1 MTNTANLQTKLD
13 NSLAIYFKEIDS
25 IPLMTREEEYEL
37 AVKAKQGDILA
48 RDRIVKANLRFVV
61 SVAKKYQSS
70 AFELNDLINEGNI
83 GLMIA
88 IDKFDPEKGYHF
100 ISYAVWWIR
109 QTILKAI
116 YEKGK
121 MIRLPS
127 NKTND
132 IIKIEKARKSLKAK
146 LSEEEELEQVA
157 IMLNMTPLHVQEMM
171 MISKDVFSLD
181 SKVGGDESDSN
192 SLGEMLEDTTSV
204 SPEERVIQNDM
215 KNQIDNVL
223 STLTAKEA
231 EILRYRFGLNGK
243 KAMSLKEVGEVFN
256 LTKERIRQIEK
267 KAIKRLQHP
276 TRSVKLEAFIA

>member
-1 MTNTANLQTKLD
+1 MTNSSKLQSKLD
-13 NSLAIYFKEIDS
+13 NSLGIYFKEIDS

-61 SVAKKYQSS
+61 TVAKKYQSN

-132 IIKIEKARKSLKAK
+132 IIKIENARKSLKAK
-146 LSEEEELEQVA
+146 LTEEEELEQVA
-157 IMLNMTPLHVQEMM
+157 IMLNMTPVHVQEMM

-204 SPEERVIQNDM
+204 SPEENAIENDM
-215 KNQIDNVL
+215 KEQIDNVL
-223 STLTAKEA
+223 STLTEKEA
-231 EILRYRFGLNGK
+231 QILRYRFGLNGK

>member
-1 MTNTANLQTKLD
+1 MTNSAKLQTKID
-13 NSLAIYFKEIDS
+13 NSLGIYFKEIDS

-37 AVKAKQGDILA
+37 AVKAKQGYVLA

-61 SVAKKYQSS
+61 TVAKKYQSN

-132 IIKIEKARKSLKAK
+132 IIKIENARKSLKAK

-204 SPEERVIQNDM
+204 SPEENAIENDM
-215 KNQIDNVL
+215 KEQIDNVL
-223 STLTAKEA
+223 STLTEKEA
-231 EILRYRFGLNGK
+231 QILRYRFGLNGK

>member
-1 MTNTANLQTKLD
+1 MTNSAKLQTKID
-13 NSLAIYFKEIDS
+13 NSLGIYFKEIDS

-37 AVKAKQGDILA
+37 AVKAKQGDVLA

-61 SVAKKYQSS
+61 TVAKKYQSN

-132 IIKIEKARKSLKAK
+132 IIKIENARKSLKAK

-204 SPEERVIQNDM
+204 SPEENAIENDM
-215 KNQIDNVL
+215 KEQIDNVL
-223 STLTAKEA
+223 STLTDKEA
-231 EILRYRFGLNGK
+231 QILRYRFGLNGK

-276 TRSVKLEAFIA
+276 TRSAKLEAFIA

>member
-1 MTNTANLQTKLD
+1 MTNSAKLQTKID
-13 NSLAIYFKEIDS
+13 NSLGIYFKEIDS

-37 AVKAKQGDILA
+37 AVKAKQGDVLA

-61 SVAKKYQSS
+61 TVAKKYQSN

-132 IIKIEKARKSLKAK
+132 IIKIENARKSLKAK

-157 IMLNMTPLHVQEMM
+157 IMLNMTPVHVQEMM

-204 SPEERVIQNDM
+204 SPEENAIENDM
-215 KNQIDNVL
+215 KEQIDNVL
-223 STLTAKEA
+223 STLTEKEA
-231 EILRYRFGLNGK
+231 QILRYRFGLNGK

>member
-1 MTNTANLQTKLD
+1 MTNSAKLQNNLGD
-13 NSLAIYFKEIDS
+13 SLSIYFKEIDT

-61 SVAKKYQSS
+61 SVAKKYQCG

-132 IIKIEKARKSLKAK
+132 IIKIENARKSIKAK
-146 LSEEEELEQVA
+146 LTEEEELEQVA
-157 IMLNMTPLHVQEMM
+157 LMLNMTPVHVQEMM

-181 SKVGGDESDSN
+181 SKVGGDENDSN

-204 SPEERVIQNDM
+204 SPEENAIQNDM
-215 KNQIDNVL
+215 KEQIDNVL
-223 STLTAKEA
+223 STLTEKEA

-276 TRSVKLEAFIA
+276 TRCKKLEAFIA

>member
-1 MTNTANLQTKLD
+1 MTNSAKLQNNLGD
-13 NSLAIYFKEIDS
+13 SLSIYFKEIDS

-61 SVAKKYQSS
+61 SVAKKYQCST
-70 AFELNDLINEGNI
+70 FELNDLINEGNI

-146 LSEEEELEQVA
+146 LTEEEELEQVA
-157 IMLNMTPLHVQEMM
+157 LMLNMTPVHVQEMM

-181 SKVGGDESDSN
+181 LKVGGDENDSN

-204 SPEERVIQNDM
+204 SPEENAVKNDM
-215 KNQIDNVL
+215 KEQIDNVL
-223 STLTAKEA
+223 STLTEKEA

-276 TRSVKLEAFIA
+276 TRCKKLEAFIA

>member
-116 YEKGK
+116 YEKSR
-121 MIRLPS
+121 MIRLPA
-127 NKTND
+127 NKTNELIQID
-132 IIKIEKARKSLKAK
+132 KVRRTMKKSI
-146 LSEEEELEQVA
+146 SEEEELILVA
-157 IMLNMTPLHVQEMM
+157 QMLNMTPAHIKD
-171 MISKDVFSLD
+171 MIRISRDVSSLD
-181 SKVGGDESDSN
+181 AVVVTAKSDS
-192 SLGEMLEDTTSV
+192 STLADLLEDETYEN
-204 SPEERVIQNDM
+204 PEE
-215 KNQIDNVL
+215 
-223 STLTAKEA
+223 KEFKLGSGNTMSWKEYKIEA
-231 EILRYRFGLNGK
+231 QKCILVCSNCHKEIH
-243 KAMSLKEVGEVFN
+243 S
-256 LTKERIRQIEK
+256 
-267 KAIKRLQHP
+267 
-276 TRSVKLEAFIA
+276 KLGYKY

>member
-1 MTNTANLQTKLD
+1 MTNLAKLQSKLD

-181 SKVGGDESDSN
+181 SKVGSDEADSN
-192 SLGEMLEDTTSV
+192 SLGEMLEDTSSV
-204 SPEERVIQNDM
+204 SPEENAIQNDM
-215 KNQIDNVL
+215 KEQIDNVL
-223 STLTAKEA
+223 STLTEKEA
-231 EILRYRFGLNGK
+231 QILRYRFGLNGK

-256 LTKERIRQIEK
+256 LSKERIRQIEK

-276 TRSVKLEAFIA
+276 TRSAKLSAFIA

>member
-61 SVAKKYQSS
+61 SVAKKYQNS

-132 IIKIEKARKSLKAK
+132 IIKIENARKSLKAK

>member
-1 MTNTANLQTKLD
+1 MTNSANLQTKLD
-13 NSLAIYFKEIDS
+13 NSLGIYFKEIDS

-37 AVKAKQGDILA
+37 AVKAKQGDVLA

-61 SVAKKYQSS
+61 TVAKKYQSN

-132 IIKIEKARKSLKAK
+132 IIKIENARKSLKAK

-181 SKVGGDESDSN
+181 SKVGGDENDSN

-204 SPEERVIQNDM
+204 SPEENAIENDM
-215 KNQIDNVL
+215 KEQIDNVL
-223 STLTAKEA
+223 STLTEKEA

>member
-1 MTNTANLQTKLD
+1 MTNSSKLQSKLD

-146 LSEEEELEQVA
+146 LTEEEELEQVA
-157 IMLNMTPLHVQEMM
+157 IMLNMTPVHVQEMM

-181 SKVGGDESDSN
+181 SKVGGDESESN

-204 SPEERVIQNDM
+204 SPEENAIQNDM
-215 KNQIDNVL
+215 KEQIDNVL

-231 EILRYRFGLNGK
+231 QILRYRFGLNGK

-276 TRSVKLEAFIA
+276 TRSAKLEAFIA

>member
-1 MTNTANLQTKLD
+1 MTNSAKLQSKLD
-13 NSLAIYFKEIDS
+13 NSLAIYFKEIDT

-61 SVAKKYQSS
+61 SVAKKYQCS

-146 LSEEEELEQVA
+146 LTEEEELEQVA
-157 IMLNMTPLHVQEMM
+157 LMLNMTPVHVQEMM

-181 SKVGGDESDSN
+181 SKVGGDENDSN

-204 SPEERVIQNDM
+204 SPEENAIQNDM
-215 KNQIDNVL
+215 KEQIDNVL
-223 STLTAKEA
+223 STLTEKEA

-276 TRSVKLEAFIA
+276 TRCKKLEAFIA

>member
-1 MTNTANLQTKLD
+1 MTNSAKLQTKID
-13 NSLAIYFKEIDS
+13 NSLGIYFKEIDS

-37 AVKAKQGDILA
+37 AVKAKQGDVLA

-61 SVAKKYQSS
+61 TVAKKYQSN

-132 IIKIEKARKSLKAK
+132 IIKIENARKSLKAK

-204 SPEERVIQNDM
+204 SPEENAIENDM
-215 KNQIDNVL
+215 KEQIDNVL
-223 STLTAKEA
+223 STLTEKEA

>member
-1 MTNTANLQTKLD
+1 MTNSAKLQTKLD

-132 IIKIEKARKSLKAK
+132 IIKIENARKSLKAK
-146 LSEEEELEQVA
+146 LTEEEELEQVA

-181 SKVGGDESDSN
+181 SKVGGDESESN

-204 SPEERVIQNDM
+204 SPEENAIQNDM
-215 KNQIDNVL
+215 KEQIDNVL

>member
-1 MTNTANLQTKLD
+1 MTNSAKLQSKLD

-61 SVAKKYQSS
+61 SVAKKYQCG

-146 LSEEEELEQVA
+146 LTEEEELEQVA
-157 IMLNMTPLHVQEMM
+157 LMLNMTPIHVQEMM

-181 SKVGGDESDSN
+181 SKVGGDENDSN

-204 SPEERVIQNDM
+204 SPEENAIQNDM
-215 KNQIDNVL
+215 KEQIDNLL
-223 STLTAKEA
+223 STLTEKEA

-276 TRSVKLEAFIA
+276 TRCKKLEAFIA

>member
-1 MTNTANLQTKLD
+1 MTNSAKLQSKLD

-61 SVAKKYQSS
+61 SVAKKYQCG

-132 IIKIEKARKSLKAK
+132 IIKIENARKSLKAK

-157 IMLNMTPLHVQEMM
+157 IMLNMTPVHVQEMM

-204 SPEERVIQNDM
+204 SPEENAIENDM

>member
-25 IPLMTREEEYEL
+25 IQLMTREEEYEL

-61 SVAKKYQSS
+61 SVAKKYQNS

-132 IIKIEKARKSLKAK
+132 IIKIENARKSLKAK

>member
-1 MTNTANLQTKLD
+1 MVNSAKLQTKLD

-181 SKVGGDESDSN
+181 SKVGGDEADSN
-192 SLGEMLEDTTSV
+192 SLGEMLEDITSI
-204 SPEERVIQNDM
+204 SPEDNVIEIDM
-215 KNQIDNVL
+215 KEQIDNAL
-223 STLTAKEA
+223 STLTEKEA

-243 KAMSLKEVGEVFN
+243 KSMSLKEVGEVFN
-256 LTKERIRQIEK
+256 LSKERIRQIEK

-276 TRSVKLEAFIA
+276 SRSSKLKVFIA

>member
-1 MTNTANLQTKLD
+1 MTNSAKLQRKLD

-48 RDRIVKANLRFVV
+48 RDKIVKANLRFVV
-61 SVAKKYQSS
+61 SVAKKYQCG

-146 LSEEEELEQVA
+146 LTEEEELEQVA
-157 IMLNMTPLHVQEMM
+157 LMLNMTPVHVQEMM

-181 SKVGGDESDSN
+181 SKVGGDENDSN

-204 SPEERVIQNDM
+204 SPEENAIQNDM
-215 KNQIDNVL
+215 KEQIDNVL
-223 STLTAKEA
+223 STLTEKEA

-276 TRSVKLEAFIA
+276 TRCKKLEAFIA

>member
-1 MTNTANLQTKLD
+1 MVNSAKLQTKLD

-25 IPLMTREEEYEL
+25 IPLMAREEEYEL
-37 AVKAKQGDILA
+37 ALKAKQGDIIA
-48 RDRIVKANLRFVV
+48 RDKILKANLRFVV
-61 SVAKKYQSS
+61 SVAKKYQCS

-132 IIKIEKARKSLKAK
+132 IIKIEKARKSLKSK

-181 SKVGGDESDSN
+181 SKVGGDEADSN
-192 SLGEMLEDTTSV
+192 SLGDMLEDITSI
-204 SPEERVIQNDM
+204 SPEDNVIEIDM
-215 KNQIDNVL
+215 KEQIDNAL
-223 STLTAKEA
+223 STLTEKEA

-243 KAMSLKEVGEVFN
+243 KSMSLKEVGEVFN
-256 LTKERIRQIEK
+256 LSKERIRQIEK

-276 TRSVKLEAFIA
+276 SRSSKLKAFIA

>member
-1 MTNTANLQTKLD
+1 MTNSAKIQSKLD

-61 SVAKKYQSS
+61 SVAKKYQCS

-146 LSEEEELEQVA
+146 LTEEEELEQVA
-157 IMLNMTPLHVQEMM
+157 LMLNMTPVHVQEMM

-204 SPEERVIQNDM
+204 SPEENAIQNDM
-215 KNQIDNVL
+215 KEQIDNVL
-223 STLTAKEA
+223 STLTEKEA

-276 TRSVKLEAFIA
+276 TRCKKLEAFIA

>member
-1 MTNTANLQTKLD
+1 MTNSAKLQSKLD

-61 SVAKKYQSS
+61 SVAKKYQCS

-146 LSEEEELEQVA
+146 LTEEEELEQVA
-157 IMLNMTPLHVQEMM
+157 LMLNMTPVHVQEMM

-181 SKVGGDESDSN
+181 SKVGGDENDSN

-204 SPEERVIQNDM
+204 SPEENAIQNDM
-215 KNQIDNVL
+215 KEQIDNVL
-223 STLTAKEA
+223 STLTEKEA

-276 TRSVKLEAFIA
+276 TRCKKLEAFIA

>member
-1 MTNTANLQTKLD
+1 MTNSAKLQNNLGD
-13 NSLAIYFKEIDS
+13 SLSIYFKEIDT

-61 SVAKKYQSS
+61 SVAKKYQCG

-132 IIKIEKARKSLKAK
+132 IIKIENARKSIKAK
-146 LSEEEELEQVA
+146 LTEEEELEQVA
-157 IMLNMTPLHVQEMM
+157 LMLNMTPVHVQEMM

-181 SKVGGDESDSN
+181 SKVGGDENDSN

-204 SPEERVIQNDM
+204 SPEENAVKNDM
-215 KNQIDNVL
+215 KEQIDNVL
-223 STLTAKEA
+223 STLTEKEA

-276 TRSVKLEAFIA
+276 TRCKKLEAFIA

>member
-1 MTNTANLQTKLD
+1 MVNSAKLQTKLD

-25 IPLMTREEEYEL
+25 IPLMAREEEYEL
-37 AVKAKQGDILA
+37 ALKAKQGDIIA
-48 RDRIVKANLRFVV
+48 RDKILKANLRFVV
-61 SVAKKYQSS
+61 SVAKKYQCS

-181 SKVGGDESDSN
+181 SKVGGDEVDSN
-192 SLGEMLEDTTSV
+192 SLGEMLEDITSI
-204 SPEERVIQNDM
+204 SPEDNVIEIDM
-215 KNQIDNVL
+215 KEQIDNAL
-223 STLTAKEA
+223 STLTEKEA

-243 KAMSLKEVGEVFN
+243 KSMSLKEVGEVFN
-256 LTKERIRQIEK
+256 LSKERIRQIEK

-276 TRSVKLEAFIA
+276 SRSSKLKAFIA

>member
-132 IIKIEKARKSLKAK
+132 IIKIENARKSLKAK

-192 SLGEMLEDTTSV
+192 SLGEMLEDTTSD

>member
-1 MTNTANLQTKLD
+1 MTNSSKLQSKLD

-25 IPLMTREEEYEL
+25 IPLMSREEEYEL
-37 AVKAKQGDILA
+37 ALKAQQGNILA

-61 SVAKKYQSS
+61 TVAKKYQSN

-132 IIKIEKARKSLKAK
+132 IIKIEKARKSLKVK

-157 IMLNMTPLHVQEMM
+157 IMLNMTPVHVQEMM

-181 SKVGGDESDSN
+181 SKVGSDEADSN

-204 SPEERVIQNDM
+204 SPEENAIENDM
-215 KNQIDNVL
+215 KEQIDNVL
-223 STLTAKEA
+223 STLTEKEA
-231 EILRYRFGLNGK
+231 QILRYRFGLNGK

-256 LTKERIRQIEK
+256 LSKERIRQIEK

-276 TRSVKLEAFIA
+276 SRSSKLKAFIA

>member
-243 KAMSLKEVGEVFN
+243 KAMSLKEVVEVFN

>member
-1 MTNTANLQTKLD
+1 MTNSAKLQSKLD

-61 SVAKKYQSS
+61 SVAKKYQCG

-146 LSEEEELEQVA
+146 LTEEEELEQVA
-157 IMLNMTPLHVQEMM
+157 LMLNMTPVHVQEMM

-204 SPEERVIQNDM
+204 SPEENAIQNDM
-215 KNQIDNVL
+215 KEQIDNVL
-223 STLTAKEA
+223 STLTEKEA

-276 TRSVKLEAFIA
+276 TRCKKLEAFIA

>member
-1 MTNTANLQTKLD
+1 MTNSAKLQTKID
-13 NSLAIYFKEIDS
+13 NSLGIYFKEIDS

-37 AVKAKQGDILA
+37 AVKAKQGDVLA

-61 SVAKKYQSS
+61 TVAKKYQSN

-132 IIKIEKARKSLKAK
+132 IIKIENARKSLKAK

-204 SPEERVIQNDM
+204 SPEENAIENDM
-215 KNQIDNVL
+215 KEQIDNVL
-223 STLTAKEA
+223 STLTEKEA
-231 EILRYRFGLNGK
+231 QILRYRFGLNGK

>member
-1 MTNTANLQTKLD
+1 MTNSSKLQSKLD

-25 IPLMTREEEYEL
+25 IPLMAREEEYEL
-37 AVKAKQGDILA
+37 ALKAKQGDIIA
-48 RDRIVKANLRFVV
+48 RDKILKANLRFVV
-61 SVAKKYQSS
+61 SVAKKYQCS

-181 SKVGGDESDSN
+181 SKVGGDEADSN

-243 KAMSLKEVGEVFN
+243 KSMSLKEVGEVFN
-256 LTKERIRQIEK
+256 LSKERIRQIEK

-276 TRSVKLEAFIA
+276 SRSSKLKAFIA

>member
-1 MTNTANLQTKLD
+1 MVNSAKLQTKLD

-25 IPLMTREEEYEL
+25 IPLMAREEEYEL
-37 AVKAKQGDILA
+37 ALKAKQGDIIA
-48 RDRIVKANLRFVV
+48 RDKILKANLRFVV
-61 SVAKKYQSS
+61 SVAKKYQCS

-146 LSEEEELEQVA
+146 LNEEEELEQVA

-181 SKVGGDESDSN
+181 SKVGGDEADSN
-192 SLGEMLEDTTSV
+192 SLGEMLEDITSI
-204 SPEERVIQNDM
+204 SPEDNVIEIDM
-215 KNQIDNVL
+215 KEQIDNAL
-223 STLTAKEA
+223 STLTEKEA

-243 KAMSLKEVGEVFN
+243 KSMSLKEVGEVFN
-256 LTKERIRQIEK
+256 LSKERIRQIEK

-276 TRSVKLEAFIA
+276 SRSSKLKAFIA

>member
-1 MTNTANLQTKLD
+1 MTNSAKLQSKLD

-61 SVAKKYQSS
+61 SVAKKYQCS

-146 LSEEEELEQVA
+146 LTEEEELEQVA
-157 IMLNMTPLHVQEMM
+157 LMLNMTPVHVQEMM

-181 SKVGGDESDSN
+181 SKVGGDENDSN

-204 SPEERVIQNDM
+204 SPEENAIQNDM
-215 KNQIDNVL
+215 KEQIDNVL
-223 STLTAKEA
+223 STLTVKEA

-276 TRSVKLEAFIA
+276 TRCKKLEAFIA

>member
-1 MTNTANLQTKLD
+1 MTNGTTYQGIKMTNSAKLQNNLGD
-13 NSLAIYFKEIDS
+13 SLSIYFKEIDT
-25 IPLMTREEEYEL
+25 IPLMTRDEEYEL

-61 SVAKKYQSS
+61 SVAKKYQCG

-146 LSEEEELEQVA
+146 LTEEEELEQVA
-157 IMLNMTPLHVQEMM
+157 IMLNMTPVHVQEMM

-181 SKVGGDESDSN
+181 SKVGSDESDSN

-204 SPEERVIQNDM
+204 SPEENAIQNDM
-215 KNQIDNVL
+215 KEQIDNVL

-243 KAMSLKEVGEVFN
+243 KRCL
-256 LTKERIRQIEK
+256 
-267 KAIKRLQHP
+267 
-276 TRSVKLEAFIA
+276 

>member
-1 MTNTANLQTKLD
+1 MTNSAKIQSKLD

-61 SVAKKYQSS
+61 SVAKKYQCS

-146 LSEEEELEQVA
+146 LTEEEELEQVA
-157 IMLNMTPLHVQEMM
+157 LMLNMTPVHVQEMM

-181 SKVGGDESDSN
+181 SKVGGDENDSN

-204 SPEERVIQNDM
+204 SPEENAIENDM
-215 KNQIDNVL
+215 KEQIDNVL
-223 STLTAKEA
+223 STLTEKEA
-231 EILRYRFGLNGK
+231 QILRYRFGLNGK

-276 TRSVKLEAFIA
+276 TRCKKLEAFIA

>member
-1 MTNTANLQTKLD
+1 MTNSAKLQNNLGD
-13 NSLAIYFKEIDS
+13 SLSIYFKEIDT
-25 IPLMTREEEYEL
+25 IPLMTRDEEYEL

-61 SVAKKYQSS
+61 SVAKKYQCG

-132 IIKIEKARKSLKAK
+132 IIKIEKARKSIKAK
-146 LSEEEELEQVA
+146 LTEEEELEQVA
-157 IMLNMTPLHVQEMM
+157 LMLNMTPVHVQEMM

-181 SKVGGDESDSN
+181 LKVGGDENDSN

-204 SPEERVIQNDM
+204 SPEENAVKNDM
-215 KNQIDNVL
+215 KEQIDNVL
-223 STLTAKEA
+223 STLTEKEA

-276 TRSVKLEAFIA
+276 TRCKKLEAFIA

>member
-13 NSLAIYFKEIDS
+13 NSLGIYFKEIDS

-37 AVKAKQGDILA
+37 AVKAKQGDVLA

-61 SVAKKYQSS
+61 TVAKKYQSS

-132 IIKIEKARKSLKAK
+132 IIKIENARKSLKAK

-157 IMLNMTPLHVQEMM
+157 IMLNMTPVHVQEMM

-204 SPEERVIQNDM
+204 SPEENAIENDM
-215 KNQIDNVL
+215 KEQIDNVL
-223 STLTAKEA
+223 STLTEKEA
-231 EILRYRFGLNGK
+231 QILRYRFGLNGK

>member
-1 MTNTANLQTKLD
+1 MTNSAKIQSKLD

-61 SVAKKYQSS
+61 SVAKKYQCS

-146 LSEEEELEQVA
+146 LTEEEELEQVA
-157 IMLNMTPLHVQEMM
+157 LMLNMTPVHVQEMM

-181 SKVGGDESDSN
+181 SKVGGDENDSN

-204 SPEERVIQNDM
+204 SPEENAIQNDM
-215 KNQIDNVL
+215 KEQIDNVL
-223 STLTAKEA
+223 STLTEKEA

-276 TRSVKLEAFIA
+276 TRCKKLEAFIA

>member
-25 IPLMTREEEYEL
+25 IQLMTREEEYEL

-61 SVAKKYQSS
+61 SVAKKYQNS